1 MSQLITFLA
10 AAVPGMPAA
19 SGASDAGAGAGAG
32 AAEPEIP
39 IEVDPLG
46 DKLPE
51 FVDYLPE
58 QVRPAWDTISQ
69 YPALQGL
76 IIAVLFLVLAYM
88 VRAIVVR
95 SLSGLASRSA
105 TSFDDDVI
113 KFLRKPL
120 FTSIFF
126 FGLVL
131 AAKASN
137 LPMGT
142 DIVVNVLMSL
152 IIVHWISALMN
163 ISSIVLHAV
172 GGEKSRFQI
181 VEERTIPIL
190 DLLLKL
196 LILLVGSY
204 VLLLVWGINPV
215 GWLASAGIVGIAL
228 GFAAK
233 DTLANLF
240 SGFFILADAPYKAGD
255 YVNLDSGERG
265 MVSNIGMR
273 STRLLTRDDVE
284 ITIPNAV
291 IANAKI
297 INESGGHSTQMR
309 VRLDVGVAY
318 GSDVDQVC
326 EVLQSVAEQHKDILS
341 HPAPRVRMRAFG
353 ASSLDFQ
360 LMGWIRKPEDRGRVL
375 HELMME
381 TYGALAAADIEIP
394 YNKTEVY
401 IKEMPGPSGSS

>member
-1 MSQLITFLA
+1 MSQFVTFFA
-10 AAVPGMPAA
+10 AAIPGIPAAA
-19 SGASDAGAGAGAG
+19 SGDG
-32 AAEPEIP
+32 AAEAAPEIP

-58 QVRPAWDTISQ
+58 QARPAWDTIAQ

-76 IIAVLFLVLAYM
+76 IIAVLFFAIAYV
-88 VRAIVVR
+88 VRGLIVR

-105 TSFDDDVI
+105 TTLDDQI
-113 KFLRKPL
+113 IRYLRKPL
-120 FTSIFF
+120 FTTIFM
-126 FGLVL
+126 FGLIL
-131 AAKASN
+131 AAKASH

-142 DIVVNVLMSL
+142 DIAVNTLMSL
-152 IIVHWISALMN
+152 IIINWIGALMN
-163 ISSIVLHAV
+163 ISSIVLHAI
-172 GGEKSRFQI
+172 GNQRSRFQV

-190 DLLLKL
+190 DLIVKL
-196 LILLVGSY
+196 LILLIGSY

-240 SGFFILADAPYKAGD
+240 SGFFILADAPYKMGD

-265 MVSNIGMR
+265 KVSNIGMR

-284 ITIPNAV
+284 ITLPNAV

-297 INESGGHSTQMR
+297 VNESGGRSPQMR

-326 EVLQSVAEQHKDILS
+326 EVLQGVAEQHKDILS
-341 HPAPRVRMRAFG
+341 HPAPRVRMRALG
-353 ASSLDFQ
+353 PSSLDFQ
-360 LMGWIRKPEDRGRVL
+360 LMGWIRKPEDRGRIL
-375 HELMME
+375 HELLMD
-381 TYGALAAADIEIP
+381 TYKALAAADIEVP
-394 YNKTEVY
+394 YTKTDIY
-401 IKEMPGPSGSS
+401 IKEMPT

>member
-1 MSQLITFLA
+1 MSQLITYFA
-10 AAVPGMPAA
+10 AALPGMPAP
-19 SGASDAGAGAGAG
+19 SGGSDAGAAT
-32 AAEPEIP
+32 EPEIP

-58 QVRPAWDTISQ
+58 QIRPAWDTISQ

-76 IIAVLFLVLAYM
+76 IIAVLFFVLAH
-88 VRAIVVR
+88 VVR
-95 SLSGLASRSA
+95 GLIIRSFSGLASRSA
-105 TSFDDDVI
+105 TTLDDDII
-113 KFLRKPL
+113 KYLRKPI

-131 AAKASN
+131 AVKACS

-142 DIVVNVLMSL
+142 DVVVNTLMSL
-152 IIVHWISALMN
+152 IIINWISALMN
-163 ISSIVLHAV
+163 ISSTVLHAV
-172 GGEKSRFQI
+172 GGERSRFQI

-190 DLLLKL
+190 DLILKL
-196 LILLVGSY
+196 LILLIGSY

-240 SGFFILADAPYKAGD
+240 SGFFILADAPYKTGD

-265 MVSNIGMR
+265 KVSNIGMR

-284 ITIPNAV
+284 ITLPNAV
-291 IANAKI
+291 IANSKI
-297 INESGGHSTQMR
+297 VNESGGRSTQMR

-326 EVLQSVAEQHKDILS
+326 EVLQAVGEQHKDILS
-341 HPAPRVRMRAFG
+341 HPAPRVRMRALG

-375 HELMME
+375 HELLMD
-381 TYGALAAADIEIP
+381 TYKALAAADIEIP
-394 YNKTEVY
+394 YNKTDVY
-401 IKEMPGPSGSS
+401 IKEMPGSSGN

>member
-1 MSQLITFLA
+1 MA
-10 AAVPGMPAA
+10 AAIPGMPASTEA
-19 SGASDAGAGAGAG
+19 NATETGTET
-32 AAEPEIP
+32 EPAIP
-39 IEVDPLG
+39 IEVEPLG

-58 QVRPAWDTISQ
+58 QIRPAWDTISQ

-76 IIAVLFLVLAYM
+76 IIAVLFFALAY
-88 VRAIVVR
+88 IVR
-95 SLSGLASRSA
+95 SIIIRSLTGLASRSK
-105 TSFDDDVI
+105 TTFDDDI
-113 KFLRKPL
+113 INNLRKPL
-120 FTSIFF
+120 FTTIFF
-126 FGLVL
+126 FGLIL
-131 AAKASN
+131 AADASN
-137 LPMGT
+137 LPSGT
-142 DIVVNVLMSL
+142 DLVVNILLSL
-152 IIVHWISALMN
+152 IIINWIGALMN
-163 ISSIVLHAV
+163 ISSTVLQV
-172 GGEKSRFQI
+172 LGGQGSRFQL

-240 SGFFILADAPYKAGD
+240 SGFFILADAPYKMGD

-265 MVSNIGMR
+265 KVSNIGMR

-284 ITIPNAV
+284 ITLPNAV
-291 IANAKI
+291 IANSKI
-297 INESGGHSTQMR
+297 VNESGGSSTQMR
-309 VRLDVGVAY
+309 VRLNVGVAY
-318 GSDVDQVC
+318 GSDVDRVC
-326 EVLQSVAEQHKDILS
+326 EVLQSVADQHTDVLS

-353 ASSLDFQ
+353 PSSLDFQ

-381 TYGALAAADIEIP
+381 TYKVLAKADIEIP
-394 YNKTEVY
+394 YNKTDLY
-401 IKEMPGPSGSS
+401 IKEMPGPSAH